1 MRKKAFA
8 VTVILAAAAIAWAG
22 GDPWKTKPVDQWTD
36 KDIQEILQT
45 SPWAKVNVP
54 TQGAGTRPMG

>member
-22 GDPWKTKPVDQWTD
+22 GDAWKTKSMDQWTD
-36 KDIQEILQT
+36 KDIMEIQIT
-45 SPWAKVNVP
+45 SPWP
-54 TQGAGTRPMG
+54 R